1 MKLKHFLAAAA
12 ALFFAG
18 ALWAQTPEE
27 IVEKMS
33 AQMDR
38 GDMEG
43 MVMDLNMKMP
53 IIGTV
58 SSHNVTLGEK
68 LKTIVSAHG
77 KAITSW
83 MDETTEWEYNPEK
96 GEITISARKKERN
109 DEKESSDVDAFKGVS
124 DGYDL
129 SIQKETPQAWYIL
142 AKKSK
147 TNKEKD
153 DPKKIEMAIS
163 KATFLPIYLKTKQS
177 MITISIENV
186 SIGVSEKDVTFNPAD
201 YPNATIID
209 KR

>member
-1 MKLKHFLAAAA
+1 MKLQHFLAAAA

-38 GDMEG
+38 GDIEG
-43 MVMDLNMKMP
+43 LVMDLNMKMP
-53 IIGTV
+53 IIGTI

-68 LKTIVSAHG
+68 LKTTVSTHG

-83 MDETTEWEYNPEK
+83 MDETTEWEYNPEN
-96 GEITISARKKERN
+96 GEITISARKKEKN
-109 DEKESSDVDAFKGVS
+109 DEKESSDVDAFKGVN

-147 TNKEKD
+147 TNKDKD

-177 MITISIENV
+177 MITISIENI

-201 YPNATIID
+201 YPNATIVD